1 MEDLFRFAN
10 MSVLPG
16 WLLLLV
22 APGWKWTQ
30 RFCTMFVPIALGL
43 LYAWLLR
50 DGLGEG
56 DFGSLAGVMK
66 LFTLPQ
72 AAFAGW
78 VHYLI
83 FDLFIGAW
91 EARDA
96 QRLRISR
103 WLVAPCQFMTLML
116 GPIGLALYLLMRG
129 GLRKQW
135 EVGA

>member
-1 MEDLFRFAN
+1 MEDLFRIAN

-16 WLLLLV
+16 WLLLFV
-22 APGWKWTQ
+22 APRWKWTQ
-30 RFCTMFVPIALGL
+30 RYCTLFVPLALGL
-43 LYAWLLR
+43 FYAWLLR
-50 DGLGEG
+50 DGLGDG

-66 LFTLPQ
+66 LFAMPQ

-96 QRLRISR
+96 QRLGISR
-103 WLVAPCQFMTLML
+103 WLVLPCQFMTLML

-135 EVGA
+135 EVGV